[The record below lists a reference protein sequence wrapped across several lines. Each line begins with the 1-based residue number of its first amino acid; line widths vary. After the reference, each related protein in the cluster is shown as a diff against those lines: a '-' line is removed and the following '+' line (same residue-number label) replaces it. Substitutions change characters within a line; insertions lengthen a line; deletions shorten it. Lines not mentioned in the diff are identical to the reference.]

1 VEDKNPI
8 LKAPDAPP
16 PLPSNSKNLI
26 SPIAIL
32 ESPDSNN
39 ADLLTKECNSSN
51 VTPPPLTSK
60 DVSSHPQPSFKIY
73 CPPRLILALVTILFA
88 TFIILIQYT
97 KNYKWESQILTNNK
111 INNSSTIEHQIETDK
126 QLPEIQIP
134 ENPNQNSIN
143 SNTEKEFFLLME
155 EIREAAIRKS
165 EKNYS
170 VSGLQNG
177 KMLNIRD
184 GPGMSY
190 QVIGKIPNRYKDIK
204 IVNSHLIDSGWVFV
218 SIISKQGYVDG
229 WVHASYLKE
238 E

>member
-1 VEDKNPI
+1 MEDKNPI

-16 PLPSNSKNLI
+16 PLPSNRKNLI

-39 ADLLTKECNSSN
+39 VDLFTKECNSSN
-51 VTPPPLTSK
+51 ATPPPLTSK

-73 CPPRLILALVTILFA
+73 CPPRLILALVIILFV
-88 TFIILIQYT
+88 TFIFLIQYT
-97 KNYKWESQILTNNK
+97 NNYKFKSQILTNNK
-111 INNSSTIEHQIETDK
+111 INNSSAIGHQIETDK
-126 QLPEIQIP
+126 HLPEIQLP
-134 ENPNQNSIN
+134 ENSNHNSIN
-143 SNTEKEFFLLME
+143 SNTEKEFFLLMAE
-155 EIREAAIRKS
+155 NREAAIRKS

-177 KMLNIRD
+177 KMLNIRA
-184 GPGMSY
+184 GPGVNY
-190 QVIGKIPNRYKDIK
+190 QVIGKIPNLYKGIK
-204 IVNSHLIDSGWVFV
+204 IINSHPIDSGWVFV
-218 SIISKQGYVDG
+218 SIIAKQGYVDG